1 MSKFDITS
9 NVDTYEKSKTIKRTL
24 PILTKYEKAR
34 IIGVRMQQIADG
46 ACPLIDVTGKSD
58 IKEIVEMELE
68 QRKTPLM
75 VRRYLFSNVY
85 EDWKLEDFLKI

>member
-1 MSKFDITS
+1 MSSFDITS
-9 NVDTYEKSKTIKRTL
+9 NVETYNKSKALKITL

-34 IIGVRMQQIADG
+34 IIGVRMQQISDG
-46 ACPLIDVTGKSD
+46 AIPMIDITGKSD
-58 IKEIVEMELE
+58 IKEIVEIELQ

-85 EDWKLEDFLKI
+85 EDWKIEDFLSI